1 MLRDQVQRRADL
13 GTGVLLVEQKAFE
26 ALGVSD
32 WAYILV
38 AGRVEIAG
46 AASEILGRPDIREV
60 FLGQPGTDSPAAQSP
75 LDRPCAMSIPSKHPT
90 LGREP

>member
-1 MLRDQVQRRADL
+1 MGDEA
-13 GTGVLLVEQKAFE
+13 VLLVEQKAFE

-46 AASEILGRPDIREV
+46 AAGEILGRPDIRQV
-60 FLGQPGTDSPAAQSP
+60 FLGQSGTGSPAGQSP
-75 LDRPCAMSIPSKHPT
+75 RGRAAGDAGTAARPAS
-90 LGREP
+90 GRES

>member
-1 MLRDQVQRRADL
+1 
-13 GTGVLLVEQKAFE
+13 VLLVEQKAFE

-60 FLGQPGTDSPAAQSP
+60 FLGRSGTDSPAVQSQP
-75 LDRPCAMSIPSKHPT
+75 GQAARDLHSPTQST